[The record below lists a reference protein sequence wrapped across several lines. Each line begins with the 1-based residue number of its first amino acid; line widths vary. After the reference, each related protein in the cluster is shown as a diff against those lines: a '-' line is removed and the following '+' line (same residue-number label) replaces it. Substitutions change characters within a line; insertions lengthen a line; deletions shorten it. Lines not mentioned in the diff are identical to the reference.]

1 MVQAIL
7 SLYGCAS
14 RKSSSSLTALL
25 MYTADQQNVKQIS
38 DHLPGSH
45 LGAEKQQDHRKEIFL
60 VLITWMDYDM
70 CFILDRQIDSYK
82 IKA

>member
-1 MVQAIL
+1 MVRAIL

-45 LGAEKQQDHRKEIFL
+45 LGAEKQQDHRKRFSLFL
-60 VLITWMDYDM
+60 LPGWIMTCVLYWIGKL
-70 CFILDRQIDSYK
+70 IH
-82 IKA
+82 IK